1 MSDRLDEM
9 KEKLKKYGQEH
20 LLMFYDKMEPEE
32 QKELLNKID
41 SIDFDLM
48 QNLYKNVKKSADF
61 KKEVIEPVE
70 YVEKS
75 KLTSAERKMYET
87 KGIEAIK
94 KGKYAVV
101 TMAGGQ
107 GTRLRS
113 SGAKRNI

>member
-1 MSDRLDEM
+1 MSDRLEEI

-20 LLMFYDKMEPEE
+20 LLMFYDKMGTEE
-32 QKELLNKID
+32 QNELLNKIEN
-41 SIDFDLM
+41 IDFDLM
-48 QNLYKNVKKSADF
+48 KNLYKNAQKVEDF

-75 KLTSAERKMYET
+75 KLTSAERKMYEQ

-101 TMAGGQ
+101 TMAG
-107 GTRLRS
+107 RS
-113 SGAKRNI
+113 RNKIRS

>member
-1 MSDRLDEM
+1 MKDRLTEI
-9 KEKLKKYGQEH
+9 KKNLENFKQEH
-20 LLMFYDKMEPEE
+20 LLMFYDKMNEEE
-32 QKELLNKID
+32 QNQLLDKIEQ
-41 SIDFDLM
+41 IDFPLM
-48 QNLYKNVKKSADF
+48 ENLYQNANKKADF

-70 YVEKS
+70 YIEKA
-75 KLTSAERKMYET
+75 KLTVAEKNMYEQ

-113 SGAKRNI
+113 